1 MTITATFLPRP
12 DDAALPPIGFIGGGN
27 MASAILGGLIRQ
39 GVPAT
44 AFEVVEPFAEARER
58 LAQDFGI
65 AASAEAGPALAR
77 CEVWVWAVK
86 PQTFAEAAR
95 PVQAHA
101 GHALHLSVA
110 AGIPSDSIARW
121 LGSERIVRAMPNT
134 PALVGQGMTGLFA
147 RDAVDAQERTLVE
160 KVLAPTGEL
169 LWVEPESALDAVTA
183 MSGSGPAY
191 VFYFIEAMAEAG
203 VEMGLTPAQA
213 HKLAVGTFVGAAAL
227 ARNATE
233 PPAVLR
239 QRVTSKGGTTY
250 AAITS
255 LQAADVAAR
264 FKDAMRAAQKRAA
277 ELCEEFGKS

>member
-27 MASAILGGLIRQ
+27 MASAILGGLVRQ
-39 GVPAT
+39 GAPAT

-58 LAQDFGI
+58 LAHDFGI
-65 AASAEAGPALAR
+65 TAHAEAGAALAR
-77 CEVWVWAVK
+77 CEVLVWAVK

-101 GHALHLSVA
+101 GRALHLSVA

-147 RDAVDAQERTLVE
+147 RDAVDAQDRTVVE

-183 MSGSGPAY
+183 LSGSGPAY

-203 VEMGLTPAQA
+203 IEMGLTPAQA

-227 ARNATE
+227 ARSATE
-233 PPAVLR
+233 PLSVLR
-239 QRVTSKGGTTY
+239 QRVTSKGGTTH

-255 LQAADVAAR
+255 LQGAEVAAR

-277 ELCEEFGKS
+277 ELGEEFGKG

>member
-12 DDAALPPIGFIGGGN
+12 DESSLPPIGFIGGGN

-39 GVPAT
+39 GVPAS

-58 LAQDFGI
+58 LAHDFGI
-65 AASAEAGPALAR
+65 AATAEAGPALAR
-77 CEVWVWAVK
+77 CEVLVWAVK

-101 GHALHLSVA
+101 SRALHLSVA

-147 RDAVDAQERTLVE
+147 RDAVDAQERALVE

-233 PPAVLR
+233 PLAMLR

-250 AAITS
+250 AAIAS
-255 LQAADVAAR
+255 LQASDVAAR

-277 ELCEEFGKS
+277 ELGDEFGKG